1 VVGLTGAG
9 DLSPTTRPS
18 GGRRSCTELE
28 SASIRLSAR
37 VPGAEASEPAA
48 SAARD
53 EWSTLSCG
61 QLVLRYRPRSH
72 AAHDIDALAGRFAA
86 ALATVRHVL
95 GLDEARLP
103 RIVVYVVDLP
113 ADVETPCDAPE
124 AHGADD
130 LSLTLCVVHTPEA
143 PCAAPEAD
151 LMRLLLPHRLGPAPR
166 ACFWDEGL
174 IGYVTGQMGRC
185 PYQSAAGDRCRQL
198 VADGMLPPI
207 QELVA
212 EAEARLSPVVVT
224 AASAFAQHLVGRYG
238 LPRYLSLLRA
248 ARPDVAPD
256 LAFARVYHRP
266 LSVSDR
272 DWRRDLEAAA
282 RAQQPSALA
291 TVRRLL
297 PLLVP
302 YWWPGLVILF
312 YALVGIGFSL
322 ALPLTFRFLIDDVLS
337 HQPLRH
343 AIPLIGP
350 AGHVIESDGEQLRI
364 LLGLLV
370 LLGGLYALNAAA
382 HLRLVVVLNR
392 VGESFV
398 LDLRRQLLDA
408 LSRLPATYF
417 ARTAAADINQR
428 VVYDSAAIQQ
438 SMTNALVPL
447 AVGSLSI
454 AMNGVVM
461 VALEPRLALVA
472 LLGSPVLALLYRRRR
487 RGLRAAARERARR
500 ISSLSARVGEM
511 TAMQALIKIYD
522 ASSYF
527 LTRMGRQLEIHRHLN
542 VAYAR
547 ESSTLGQGASLVL
560 HLTQV
565 AVLLAGGYLVVASD
579 GRDLSAGGLAAFYM
593 VLGQVFGPVAQVAA
607 ARQGLTDAGAAV
619 ERVVELLAERPEP
632 DAEDA
637 VEVGALQHEICFES
651 VSFSYTPDGPTV
663 LHDLGLRIR
672 AGETVAFVGPTGA
685 GKSSIVNL
693 LPRLY
698 SPDGGRITWDG
709 VDLRDARL
717 RSLRRQIALVPQDA
731 LLLATTVYDNIRFG
745 LDGASENDV
754 QRAARLA
761 QAHAFIVTLPDGYDT
776 QIGERGAGLSGG
788 QRQRIALARALLRDP
803 SVLIIDEATSALDAT
818 TQRAVQLGL
827 ARRLHEGRP
836 PRTIVKIAH
845 RLETVADADVIFVLD
860 GGRLVEEGRHD
871 ELMARGGLY
880 AQLVADQ
887 VGVLAD
893 AVGPSQA
900 QLARWLARLSPFAEL
915 PTDALTGLAQLLIR
929 TERQAGE
936 EIYVRGSV
944 SDALYLVGR
953 GRVDVLTVDDEGE
966 ERTVNTVVPGQV
978 LGLASFSHRSP
989 RTTSA
994 RAASDAVVFEL
1005 PRAVYEATAGSR
1017 PGESP
1022 AA

>member
-1 VVGLTGAG
+1 MVGLTGSG
-9 DLSPTTRPS
+9 DLASTTRPS
-18 GGRRSCTELE
+18 GGHRSCTELE
-28 SASIRLSAR
+28 SASVKLSAFIA
-37 VPGAEASEPAA
+37 GAEAPEPVAP
-48 SAARD
+48 AARD

-61 QLVLRYRPRSH
+61 QVVLRYRPRSH
-72 AAHDIDALAGRFAA
+72 AAHDIDALAGRFAE

-95 GLDEARLP
+95 ELDKARLP
-103 RIVVYVVDLP
+103 QIVISVVDLP
-113 ADVETPCDAPE
+113 ADVETPGDASD
-124 AHGADD
+124 AHAADGLPLM
-130 LSLTLCVVHTPEA
+130 LSVVHTPEA
-143 PCAAPEAD
+143 PCAVPESD
-151 LMRLLLPHRLGPAPR
+151 LMRLLLPQGLGPAPPR
-166 ACFWDEGL
+166 ARFWDEGL
-174 IGYVTGQMGRC
+174 IGYTAGRTGRC
-185 PYQSAAGDRCRQL
+185 PQLAEAGDRCGRL
-198 VADGMLPPI
+198 LADGMLPPV
-207 QELVA
+207 QELAA
-212 EAEARLSPVVVT
+212 EAEARISPVVEA
-224 AASAFAQHLVGRYG
+224 AASGFAAYLIGRSG
-238 LPRYLSLLRA
+238 LPRYLSLLRS
-248 ARPDVAPD
+248 ARGDHGGPDVP
-256 LAFARVYHRP
+256 FGQVYHRP
-266 LSVSDR
+266 LSVADR
-272 DWRRDLEAAA
+272 DWRRGLEVAA

-312 YALVGIGFSL
+312 YALVGIGFAL

-337 HQPLRH
+337 HRPLSH
-343 AIPLIGP
+343 AIPLVGP
-350 AGHVIESDGEQLRI
+350 AGHVIEIGGEQFRI

-370 LLGGLYALNAAA
+370 LLSGLYMLNAAA
-382 HLRLVVVLNR
+382 HLRLAVVLNR

-398 LDLRRQLLDA
+398 LDLRRQLLDV
-408 LSRLPATYF
+408 LSRLPATYY
-417 ARTAAADINQR
+417 ARTAAADVNQR

-438 SMTNALVPL
+438 SITSALVPL

-472 LLGSPVLALLYRRRR
+472 LLGFPLLALLYRRRR
-487 RGLRAAARERARR
+487 RNLRAAARERARR

-522 ASSYF
+522 ASAYF

-547 ESSTLGQGASLVL
+547 ESSTLGQGASLVM

-593 VLGQVFGPVAQVAA
+593 VLGQVFGPVTRVAA

-619 ERVVELLAERPEP
+619 DRVVELFAEAPEP

-637 VEVGALQHEICFES
+637 VEVGTLEREIRFEG
-651 VSFSYTPDGPTV
+651 VSFGYALDGPTV
-663 LHDLGLRIR
+663 LHDVTFQIR

-698 SPDGGRITWDG
+698 SSNGGRITWDG
-709 VDLRDARL
+709 VDLRRASL

-745 LDGASENDV
+745 LDGVSEDDV
-754 QRAARLA
+754 RRAAELA
-761 QAHAFIVTLPDGYDT
+761 QAHDFIVTLPDGYDT

-827 ARRLHEGRP
+827 ARRLHEDRP

-860 GGRLVEEGRHD
+860 GGHLVEEGRHD
-871 ELMARGGLY
+871 ELIAGGGLY

-887 VGVLAD
+887 GGALAD

-900 QLARWLARLSPFAEL
+900 QLVRWLARLSPFAEL
-915 PTDALTGLAQLLIR
+915 PADALTGLAQLLIR
-929 TERQAGE
+929 TERQPGE
-936 EIYVRGSV
+936 EIYVRGSA
-944 SDALYLVGR
+944 SDALCLVGR
-953 GRVDVLTVDDEGE
+953 GRVEVLTVDDEGE
-966 ERTVNTVVPGQV
+966 ERVVNTVVPGQV
-978 LGLASFSHRSP
+978 LGLTSFSRRTP

-1005 PRAVYEATAGSR
+1005 TRAAYESVVAPSAG
-1017 PGESP
+1017 